1 MNRRDG
7 PGGGDFQPRT
17 VLGKVGYMA
26 DEQEILNRWRLVLGK
41 YSQGQIAFSSGELK
55 YMDMENVLDYLY
67 SREYGEE
74 QELRKERGGG
84 SEGSRL
90 TVPSWL
96 HQIKKLFPRQTVEVL
111 ERHALEKYGMTE
123 LLTDPEVLRKL
134 EPNKELLKTI
144 LELKGMMKGEV
155 LDLAREI
162 VRKVAEEI
170 ARKLEM
176 FRSYEDQI
184 KAAKAAYNNEQMM
197 HMMDESQEIG
207 EKIAE
212 AVEKSKPKTPEERME
227 DLVEEVTGTESGG
240 ILDELDEVMEEALE
254 LQEEMQDVLT
264 EEMTPDELQK
274 VAEELPEAVDGLEA
288 LQTEAGINAEELQ
301 EASMLYRPFD
311 IKV

>member
-1 MNRRDG
+1 MNIGMHGFGSSVFGSGFLGMGRGLKSTQQKMERQEERDRQVA
-7 PGGGDFQPRT
+7 FFENQKENLKNIECET
-17 VLGKVGYMA
+17 V
-26 DEQEILNRWRLVLGK
+26 
-41 YSQGQIAFSSGELK
+41 
-55 YMDMENVLDYLY
+55 
-67 SREYGEE
+67 
-74 QELRKERGGG
+74 
-84 SEGSRL
+84 
-90 TVPSWL
+90 
-96 HQIKKLFPRQTVEVL
+96 
-111 ERHALEKYGMTE
+111 
-123 LLTDPEVLRKL
+123 
-134 EPNKELLKTI
+134 
-144 LELKGMMKGEV
+144 
-155 LDLAREI
+155 
-162 VRKVAEEI
+162 EEI

-212 AVEKSKPKTPEERME
+212 AVEKSKPKTPEE
-227 DLVEEVTGTESGG
+227 GK
-240 ILDELDEVMEEALE
+240 LDVQGLMDEVMEEALE